1 MSETIVRKGPFIP
14 SRPTGGY
21 CIVRAD
27 GAVLAIGTKASLD
40 DRVDMY
46 GEGARVE
53 LRGKR

>member
-53 LRGKR
+53 PRGKR